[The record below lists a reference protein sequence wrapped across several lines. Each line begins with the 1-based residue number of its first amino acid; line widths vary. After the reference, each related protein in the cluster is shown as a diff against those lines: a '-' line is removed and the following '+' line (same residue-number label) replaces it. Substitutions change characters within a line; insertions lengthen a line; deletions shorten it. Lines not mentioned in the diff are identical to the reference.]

1 MTKITKIFLTITI
14 VCFGVSLTEA
24 GSEILH
30 GGLKPIAAVA
40 FIAFFISNLL
50 AKEMALY
57 DQESSK
63 PLESAKQSRGREQT
77 AYGVA
82 LHA

>member
-1 MTKITKIFLTITI
+1 MCLGIGFTQP
-14 VCFGVSLTEA
+14 

-30 GGLKPIAAVA
+30 GGLMPIAAVA

-63 PLESAKQSRGREQT
+63 PLESAKQSRGRKQT

>member
-1 MTKITKIFLTITI
+1 MTKMTKLFLTIS
-14 VCFGVSLTEA
+14 VACFGLGFTGP
-24 GSEILH
+24 GSEFLD

-63 PLESAKQSRGREQT
+63 PLESAKQSREHGQER
-77 AYGVA
+77 YGVTV
-82 LHA
+82 HA

>member
-63 PLESAKQSRGREQT
+63 PFEPAKQSHEREEERYRIAQ
-77 AYGVA
+77 
-82 LHA
+82 HA